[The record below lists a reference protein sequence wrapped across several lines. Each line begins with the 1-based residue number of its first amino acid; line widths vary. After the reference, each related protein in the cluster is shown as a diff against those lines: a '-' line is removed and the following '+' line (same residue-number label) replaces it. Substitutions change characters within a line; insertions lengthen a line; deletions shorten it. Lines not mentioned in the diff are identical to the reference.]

1 MKGNVKTK
9 KSNFKLM
16 NTNTQ
21 NLLHQDGIALY
32 YEKAIPEDQIKQ
44 LFDELINNISW
55 ENERVV
61 MFGKEIITK
70 RKVAFYSDSSIAY
83 TYSSRTKIGLPWNE
97 TLITLKNIVASIT
110 KEKYNACL
118 LNLYHNGE
126 EAMGWHC
133 DNEKEIVGN
142 SSIASVSIGASR
154 KFSFKHKVT
163 KETISIQLGN
173 GSLLE
178 MKGTIQQHWWHS
190 LPKSKKVTESR
201 INLTFRQMHTPK
213 NVNEK

>member
-1 MKGNVKTK
+1 
-9 KSNFKLM
+9 M

-32 YEKAIPEDQIKQ
+32 YEKAIPENQIKPI
-44 LFDELINNISW
+44 FDELLNNISW

-70 RKVAFYSDSSIAY
+70 RKVAFQSDSSIAY
-83 TYSSRTKIGLPWNE
+83 TYASRTKIGLPWKE
-97 TLITLKNIVASIT
+97 TLITLKNIVESIT

-133 DNEKEIVGN
+133 DNEKEIVAN
-142 SSIASVSIGASR
+142 SSIASLSIGATR

-163 KETISIQLGN
+163 KESISIQLEN

-178 MKGTIQQHWWHS
+178 MKGAIQQHWWHA
-190 LPKSKKVTESR
+190 LPKSKKITESR
-201 INLTFRQMHTPK
+201 INLTFRQMHTQK
-213 NVNEK
+213 GMNEK

>member
-1 MKGNVKTK
+1 
-9 KSNFKLM
+9 M
-16 NTNTQ
+16 NKQ
-21 NLLHQDGIALY
+21 NINILHQDGIAIY
-32 YEKAIPEDQIKQ
+32 HEKVISDVQIKQ
-44 LFDELINNISW
+44 LYNALLNNICW

-83 TYSSRTKIGLPWNE
+83 RYSSITKIGLPWKD
-97 TLITLKNIVASIT
+97 TLITLKNIVESIT
-110 KEKYNACL
+110 KQTYNACL

-133 DNEKEIVGN
+133 DNEKEIVAN
-142 SSIASVSIGASR
+142 SSIASLSIGASR

-178 MKGTIQQHWWHS
+178 MKGIIQSHWWHA
-190 LPKSKKVTESR
+190 LPKSKKITESR
-201 INLTFRQMHTPK
+201 INLTFRQMLTQK
-213 NVNEK
+213 RLNEKQQ

>member
-1 MKGNVKTK
+1 
-9 KSNFKLM
+9 M

-21 NLLHQDGIALY
+21 NILYQDGIALY
-32 YEKAIPEDQIKQ
+32 YEKAIPENQIKQ
-44 LFDELINNISW
+44 LFDELFNNISW

-70 RKVAFYSDSSIAY
+70 RKVAFYSDPSIAY
-83 TYSSRTKIGLPWNE
+83 TYSSRTKIGLPWKE
-97 TLITLKNIVASIT
+97 TLIILKNIVESVT

-126 EAMGWHC
+126 ESMGWHC
-133 DNEKEIVGN
+133 DNEKEIVAN
-142 SSIASVSIGASR
+142 SSIASLSIGASR

-178 MKGTIQQHWWHS
+178 MKGTIQEHWWHS
-190 LPKSKKVTESR
+190 LPKSKKITESR
-201 INLTFRQMHTPK
+201 INLTFRQMYALK

>member
-1 MKGNVKTK
+1 
-9 KSNFKLM
+9 M
-16 NTNTQ
+16 NTKTP

-118 LNLYHNGE
+118 LNLYHSGE
-126 EAMGWHC
+126 EGMGWHS
-133 DNEKEIVGN
+133 DDEKEIYPN
-142 SSIASVSIGASR
+142 SSIASLSLGAER
-154 KFSFKHKVT
+154 KFSFKHKYS
-163 KETISIQLGN
+163 KETVSLLLGN

-178 MKGTIQQHWWHS
+178 MKGAIQKYWLHA
-190 LPKSKKVTESR
+190 LPKAKKIIAPR
-201 INLTFRQMHTPK
+201 INLTFRKMRII
-213 NVNEK
+213 

>member
-1 MKGNVKTK
+1 
-9 KSNFKLM
+9 M
-16 NTNTQ
+16 NTKTP

-32 YEKAIPEDQIKQ
+32 YEKAIPENKIKQ
-44 LFDELINNISW
+44 LFYELLHHISW

-70 RKVAFYSDSSIAY
+70 RKVAFYSDPTIAY
-83 TYSSRTKIGLPWNE
+83 TYASRTKVGLPWKE
-97 TLITLKNIVASIT
+97 TLVTLKNMVESIT

-133 DNEKEIVGN
+133 DNEKEIVAN
-142 SSIASVSIGASR
+142 SSIASLSIGASR

-163 KETISIQLGN
+163 KETISIQLEN

-178 MKGTIQQHWWHS
+178 MKGAIQQHWWHS
-190 LPKSKKVTESR
+190 LPKSKKINESR
-201 INLTFRQMHTPK
+201 INLTFRQMHPK
-213 NVNEK
+213 KGINEK

>member
-1 MKGNVKTK
+1 
-9 KSNFKLM
+9 M

-32 YEKAIPEDQIKQ
+32 WEKAIPENQIKQ
-44 LFDELINNISW
+44 LFDQLLHHISW

-70 RKVAFYSDSSIAY
+70 RKVAFYSDPSIAY
-83 TYSSRTKIGLPWNE
+83 TYASRTKVGLPWKE
-97 TLITLKNIVASIT
+97 TLITLKNMVESIT

-133 DNEKEIVGN
+133 DNEKEIVAN
-142 SSIASVSIGASR
+142 SSIASLSIGASR

-163 KETISIQLGN
+163 KETISIQLEN

-178 MKGTIQQHWWHS
+178 MKGPIQQHWWHS

-201 INLTFRQMHTPK
+201 INLTFRQMLSPK
-213 NVNEK
+213 IVNEK

>member
-1 MKGNVKTK
+1 
-9 KSNFKLM
+9 M

-32 YEKAIPEDQIKQ
+32 YEKAIPENKIKPI
-44 LFDELINNISW
+44 FDELLNNISW

-70 RKVAFYSDSSIAY
+70 RKVAFHSDSSIAY
-83 TYSSRTKIGLPWNE
+83 TYASRTKIGLPWKE
-97 TLITLKNIVASIT
+97 TLITLKNIVESIT

-133 DNEKEIVGN
+133 DNEKEIVAN
-142 SSIASVSIGASR
+142 SSIASLSIGATR

-163 KETISIQLGN
+163 KESISIQLEN

-178 MKGTIQQHWWHS
+178 MKGAIQQHWWHA
-190 LPKSKKVTESR
+190 LPKSKKITESR
-201 INLTFRQMHTPK
+201 INLTFRQMHTQK
-213 NVNEK
+213 GMNEK

>member
-1 MKGNVKTK
+1 
-9 KSNFKLM
+9 M

-32 YEKAIPEDQIKQ
+32 YEKAIPENKIKQ
-44 LFDELINNISW
+44 LFDELLHHISW

-70 RKVAFYSDSSIAY
+70 RKVAFYSDPSIAY
-83 TYSSRTKIGLPWNE
+83 TYASRTKVGLPWKE
-97 TLITLKNIVASIT
+97 TLVTLKNMVESIT

-133 DNEKEIVGN
+133 DNEKEIVAN
-142 SSIASVSIGASR
+142 SSIASLSIGASR

-163 KETISIQLGN
+163 KETISIQLEN

-178 MKGTIQQHWWHS
+178 MKGPIQQHWWHS

-201 INLTFRQMHTPK
+201 INLTFRQMLSQK
-213 NVNEK
+213 IVNEK

>member
-1 MKGNVKTK
+1 
-9 KSNFKLM
+9 M

-32 YEKAIPEDQIKQ
+32 YKKAIPENKIKPI
-44 LFDELINNISW
+44 FDELLNHISW

-70 RKVAFYSDSSIAY
+70 RKVAFYSDPLIAY
-83 TYSSRTKIGLPWNE
+83 TYASRTKIGLPWKE
-97 TLITLKNIVASIT
+97 TLITLKNMVESIT

-126 EAMGWHC
+126 ESMGWHS
-133 DNEKEIVGN
+133 DNEKEIIAN
-142 SSIASVSIGASR
+142 SSIASLSLGANR
-154 KFSFKHKVT
+154 KFSFKHKVS
-163 KETISIQLGN
+163 KETVSIELED

-178 MKGTIQQHWWHS
+178 MKGSVQAHWWHA
-190 LPKSKKVTESR
+190 LLKSKKVTDAR
-201 INLTFRQMHTPK
+201 INLTFRQMHTQK
-213 NVNEK
+213 